1 MTAAYQRPEAAFG
14 IPAHHVLHC
23 ALPFEPVERSRYG
36 EDGGQRWPFVIAV
49 VLVHAFLIG
58 ALLSIK
64 YQRVERPRPVTT
76 MVTLLPEAGPPPS
89 SKAVEPKPA
98 AEARPEIRGPQPVVQ
113 TNPAPLPLAV
123 TSQPV
128 APAPPSTQAPAATPT
143 PAPAPVAGPEAP
155 VTAPSFSAKHLD
167 NPPPRYPTESRRARE
182 EGTVILKVLVSP
194 DGRPEDIQVSKSSGY
209 ERLDKAALSAV
220 RKWRFVPARQADA
233 AVSAWVTFPI
243 PFSLS

>member
-1 MTAAYQRPEAAFG
+1 MSVAHQRNEAAFE

-23 ALPFEPVERSRYG
+23 ALPLEPLERSRYG
-36 EDGGQRWPFVIAV
+36 DEGGQRWPFIIAV

-64 YQRVERPRPVTT
+64 YQRVERARPVTT
-76 MVTLLPEAGPPPS
+76 MVTLLPDAGPPPP
-89 SKAVEPKPA
+89 SKAVEPKLA
-98 AEARPEIRGPQPVVQ
+98 QALPEILAPQPVVQ
-113 TNPAPLPLAV
+113 TNPPPLPLAV

-128 APAPPSTQAPAATPT
+128 APPPASTLAPAATPT
-143 PAPAPVAGPEAP
+143 TAPAPVAGPGAA
-155 VTAPSFSAKHLD
+155 VTAPSFSAKHLN

-182 EGTVILKVLVSP
+182 EGTVVLKVLVNP
-194 DGRPEDIQVSKSSGY
+194 DGRPEDIQISKSSGY

-220 RKWRFVPARQADA
+220 RKWRFVPAEQAGT

-243 PFSLS
+243 PFSLT